1 MRPRKPIRH
10 LYDSP
15 MDANARPHPSFATK
29 GAVLGAL
36 AAAWVGG
43 AANAQSVPEPTG
55 SAAPAVQGDVLARP
69 APSVDELLK
78 RLETLEDRNRELEQ
92 KVTDL
97 NRAQG
102 EEWLG
107 EQRASQIREIVHDV
121 LADSQQRASLQD
133 GGVMAGWND
142 GFFMASNDGRF
153 RMELGGFMQARFIWS
168 HIQPGNFVAPGA
180 NASNTL
186 VGDRL
191 ADRYAFDMPNV
202 QLWANGHVFSRDFTY
217 MVKARFYQQVAT
229 DFQKGASAV
238 PGNVDFSGF
247 ELLDAWARINLD
259 DNWSMRAGQYRTPFS
274 RGFLTLEQYQMSA
287 SRSVVDYHYAL
298 GYTQGLELE
307 YGNEEFRGRF
317 SVNNGELDQLMGDAY
332 AVYSN
337 GSFYKLYPTGSYG
350 GQNAP
355 WWEQNTQLSLTSRL
369 EWKPM
374 GSWNQFRSQTSPA
387 GEPLAMLFGLGLH
400 WQESSAYQSNTA
412 SPNQDD
418 PLNQWFA
425 ATIDGQVNFGGASLY
440 GSVFYNY
447 VSSAG
452 GVITQYG
459 SNVNSTF
466 NLGDISIVAAQFQ
479 GAVYLMPKVEL
490 FGRYEFA
497 YIGGVDNGTLA
508 ANNVPRLENPSPMNL
523 LTAGVNWYLDGQDVK
538 WTTDMGVAL
547 TDFHP
552 WFADME
558 AGWRPSNAG
567 EFVFRTQLQLMF

>member
-1 MRPRKPIRH
+1 MRPRQPIRD

-15 MDANARPHPSFATK
+15 MDAVARPISSLARK
-29 GAVLGAL
+29 GAVLGVL

-43 AANAQSVPEPTG
+43 RAGAQTPAAQPAQSTG
-55 SAAPAVQGDVLARP
+55 DPGDVLARP

-78 RLETLEDRNRELEQ
+78 RLEMLEDRNRELEN

-97 NRAQG
+97 NRQQG

-133 GGVMAGWND
+133 GGMMAGWND

-153 RMELGGFMQARFIWS
+153 KMELGGFVQTRFIWS
-168 HIQPGNFVAPGA
+168 NIQAGKFVAPGA

-186 VGDRL
+186 VGDRT
-191 ADRYAFDMPNV
+191 ANRYAFDTPNV
-202 QLWANGHVFSRDFTY
+202 QLWTNGHVFSRDFTY
-217 MVKARFYQQVAT
+217 MVKARFYQQIAT
-229 DFQKGASAV
+229 DFQKGANAV

-247 ELLDAWARINLD
+247 ELMDAWARINLD
-259 DNWSMRAGQYRTPFS
+259 DNWSVRAGQYRTPFS

-307 YGNEEFRGRF
+307 YGNDEFRGRF
-317 SVNNGELDQLMGDAY
+317 SVNNGELDNLMGDAY

-337 GSFYKLYPTGSYG
+337 GSFYKVYPTGSYG

-355 WWEQNTQLSLTSRL
+355 WWEQNTQLSFTGRM

-374 GSWNQFRSQTSPA
+374 GAWNQFRSQTSPA
-387 GEPLAMLFGLGLH
+387 GEPLAMLFGLGMH
-400 WQESSAYQSNTA
+400 WQESRPYQSNTA
-412 SPNQDD
+412 TQNQSD
-418 PLNQWFA
+418 PMNQWFA
-425 ATIDGQVNFGGASLY
+425 ATIDGQVNFGGASIY
-440 GSVFYNY
+440 AAGFFNY
-447 VSSAG
+447 ISSPGA
-452 GVITQYG
+452 ILTQYG
-459 SNVNSTF
+459 SNINATF
-466 NLGDISIVAAQFQ
+466 DMGDISIAAFEVQ

-490 FGRYEFA
+490 FGRYEFG
-497 YIGGVDNGTLA
+497 YIGGVNNATMS
-508 ANNVPRLENPSPMNL
+508 ANNVPNLENPSTMNL
-523 LTAGVNWYLDGQDVK
+523 LTAGVNWYLDGQDLK

-552 WFADME
+552 WFTDME